1 MKQFDEL
8 RFRELVGEYLDHA
21 EADMATEVAEQY
33 FDELE
38 KENRK
43 MAEEQMERMGFALG
57 DEILGHD

>member
-43 MAEEQMERMGFALG
+43 MAEEIYGKPINHEPPAQT
-57 DEILGHD
+57 